1 MAMTG
6 PGLAA
11 ARKAAVDAV
20 ASNQT
25 SNAADAQTYR
35 EAVLLADSNAIV
47 QYIQQN
53 ARCNGSD
60 SHGDSHDNVQIN

>member
-6 PGLAA
+6 AGLAA
-11 ARKAAVDAV
+11 ARQAAVDEV